1 MKNLLIFLVLFCSF
15 SLVFAD
21 IYKDE
26 LKKTDSD
33 KKRVAEIEKKL
44 AADVKECG
52 ETSQNLSRNV
62 AAELKIYCEARES
75 LKSRIPE
82 MKRLLAEYESI
93 FKEYSGQCKKIDSDE
108 KYDKCAEMDQKVSA
122 AAEALN
128 DEKENFNNDIDKLE
142 NAASRA
148 KELNERNTDAG
159 KEDFRRTLSNNL
171 QAKKE
176 IVAAMKKGLEIDK
189 TAFQDSKKQLNQAL
203 KSSSGESSNKGK
215 IFLEGLN
222 KILLQAGTLLQ
233 LCNSMMKTINDATAV
248 CVAKTDLEKCRIY
261 ETKLEN
267 LFKDG
272 NEKLSVY
279 KNEKD
284 DLVKMENE
292 YHKAGMG
299 DILAKTENAQKTIT
313 AYLQNLKSQND
324 YLKQQIEMSKNNTE
338 VVKSRNNKKLLDTY
352 LGYVATMK
360 ELEGE
365 SASFIV
371 FYEEKT
377 NKINNFLTSCVKG
390 KSEFTPECKIEGDKI
405 VEEINTAESKVI
417 KYGEKFNK
425 LNKDLADFYKKF
437 Q

>member
-1 MKNLLIFLVLFCSF
+1 MKNLFIFLVLLGSF
-15 SLVFAD
+15 SVIFAD
-21 IYKDE
+21 IYKNE
-26 LKKTDSD
+26 LKKTDFD

-44 AADVKECG
+44 AADVKECA

-62 AAELKIYCEARES
+62 ATEIKIYCEARES

-82 MKRLLAEYESI
+82 MKRLIAEYESL
-93 FKEYSGQCKKIDSDE
+93 FREYLAECKKIDSDE
-108 KYDKCAEMDQKVSA
+108 KYDKCAEMDQKVNAS
-122 AAEALN
+122 AEALN

-142 NAASRA
+142 NSAARA
-148 KELNERNTDAG
+148 KELNERNSDAN
-159 KEDFRRTLSNNL
+159 KEDLKRTLSNNL

-176 IVAAMKKGLEIDK
+176 LVSAMKNGLEIDK
-189 TAFQDSKKQLNQAL
+189 TTFQNSKKQLNQSL
-203 KSSSGESSNKGK
+203 KGNSGVSSNQGK

-222 KILLQAGTLLQ
+222 KILLQNSTLLQ
-233 LCNSMMKTINDATAV
+233 LCASMLKTINEANNI
-248 CVAKTDLEKCRIY
+248 CVVKTDLEKCRIY

-272 NEKLSVY
+272 DAKLSVY
-279 KNEKD
+279 KNEKN
-284 DLVKMENE
+284 DLVTMENE

-299 DILAKTENAQKTIT
+299 DILAKTENAQKTI
-313 AYLQNLKSQND
+313 AVYLQNLKSQND

-352 LGYVATMK
+352 LGYVSTMK

-371 FYEEKT
+371 FYEEKM
-377 NKINNFLTSCVKG
+377 NKIDSFLTSCIKG
-390 KSEFTPECKIEGDKI
+390 KSDFSVECKIEGDKI
-405 VEEINTAESKVI
+405 VEDINSTEPKVI
-417 KYGEKFNK
+417 KYGDKFNK
-425 LNKDLADFYKKF
+425 LNKELGDFYKKF

>member
-1 MKNLLIFLVLFCSF
+1 MKNLFIFLVLLGSF
-15 SLVFAD
+15 SVIFAD

-26 LKKTDSD
+26 LKKTDFD

-44 AADVKECG
+44 AADVKECA

-62 AAELKIYCEARES
+62 AAEIKIYCEARES

-82 MKRLLAEYESI
+82 MKRLIAEYESL
-93 FKEYSGQCKKIDSDE
+93 FREYLAECKKIDSDE
-108 KYDKCAEMDQKVSA
+108 KYDKCAEMDQKVNAS
-122 AAEALN
+122 AEALN

-142 NAASRA
+142 NSAARA
-148 KELNERNTDAG
+148 KELNERNSDAN
-159 KEDFRRTLSNNL
+159 KEDLKRTLSNNL

-176 IVAAMKKGLEIDK
+176 LVSAMKNGLEIDK
-189 TAFQDSKKQLNQAL
+189 TTFQNTKKQLNQSL
-203 KSSSGESSNKGK
+203 KGNSGVSSNQGK

-222 KILLQAGTLLQ
+222 KILLQNSTLLQ
-233 LCNSMMKTINDATAV
+233 LCASMLKTINEANNI
-248 CVAKTDLEKCRIY
+248 CVVKTDLEKCRIY

-272 NEKLSVY
+272 DAKLSVY
-279 KNEKD
+279 KSEKN
-284 DLVKMENE
+284 DLVTMENE

-299 DILAKTENAQKTIT
+299 DILAKTENAQKTI
-313 AYLQNLKSQND
+313 AVYLQNLKSQND

-352 LGYVATMK
+352 LGYVSTMK

-371 FYEEKT
+371 FYEEKM
-377 NKINNFLTSCVKG
+377 NKIDSFLTSCIKG
-390 KSEFTPECKIEGDKI
+390 KSDFSVECKIEGDKI
-405 VEEINTAESKVI
+405 VEDINSTEPKVI
-417 KYGEKFNK
+417 KYGDKFR
-425 LNKDLADFYKKF
+425 
-437 Q
+437 